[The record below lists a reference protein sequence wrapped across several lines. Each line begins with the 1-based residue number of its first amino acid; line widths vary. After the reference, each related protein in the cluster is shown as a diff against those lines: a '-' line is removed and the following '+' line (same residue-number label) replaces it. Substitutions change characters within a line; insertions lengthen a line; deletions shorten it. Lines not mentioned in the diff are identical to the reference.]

1 MRKIVTFLRT
11 YLFYR
16 SRLRNRVV
24 FYFCIIA
31 IAPLLMM
38 GVVAMSLVDSSHS
51 YDVSQLESQILN
63 QKVTEIEKFFGELV
77 GLLEIRVSFKESVAI
92 DAPQQE
98 FLSEELLK
106 ENRAFEEITF
116 INLDGME
123 TSRNARSKSN
133 RQLEDV
139 SNRSYFTEALQGDSY
154 VSPVF
159 FSRALE
165 PRVNISAPVKNRNG
179 EIIQVI
185 AAEVSLSAIQRI
197 ISQFQL
203 GTLDFSYV
211 VGIDST
217 IIAHSRSDIGR
228 IGERLSEVDRV
239 AAVLQGQT
247 FTGLGKSD
255 RYESYFSAIPVVG
268 AAKNIPDLGW
278 GIFVEWPIA
287 EADILIN
294 SLKNQLI
301 KFAIY
306 GILGAFLLSNIFAY
320 GVIHPIRALEDFAK
334 QVGKGIFTKRV
345 QIKTKDELEELGATL
360 NKMAQGLLELKKLK
374 DEFVFIA
381 AHELQTPVTA
391 IRGYV
396 SLIFNGNAGT
406 IDPKLREFLE
416 PIKEAND
423 RLIQLINDL
432 LVIARTEAGRIK
444 VRVLPIPLFE
454 ITQNVL
460 NEILP
465 TAREKGIAVTYN
477 PPQPFPLVIADKDK
491 LKAIIANLAS
501 NAIKYNRKDGGTIA
515 ISHELKKNTIV
526 THIKDNGVG
535 ISKEHQKH
543 LFEKFYRVKTENTI
557 DITGTG
563 LGLFIVKES
572 VERMGGRIW
581 FVSEEGKGSIFSF
594 ELLRVSSK

>member
-1 MRKIVTFLRT
+1 MKKIVTFLRT
-11 YLFYR
+11 YLFYK

-38 GVVAMSLVDSSHS
+38 GLVAMSLVNSSHN

-77 GLLEIRVSFKESVAI
+77 GILEIRVSFEESAAV

-116 INLDGME
+116 INLEGME
-123 TSRNARSKSN
+123 TSRDARSKSN

-139 SNRSYFTEALQGDSY
+139 SNLSYFTEALQGNSY

-159 FSRALE
+159 FSRVLE

-185 AAEVSLSAIQRI
+185 AAEVSLSAIQHI
-197 ISQFQL
+197 ISQVQL

-211 VGIDST
+211 VGTDGA

-247 FTGLGKSD
+247 FTGFGKSD

-268 AAKNIPDLGW
+268 AAKKIPDLGW

-287 EADILIN
+287 EADILID
-294 SLKNQLI
+294 SLKNQLV

-320 GVIHPIRALEDFAK
+320 GVIRPIRTLEDFAK
-334 QVGKGIFTKRV
+334 QVGKGIFNKRV
-345 QIKTKDELEELGATL
+345 QIKTKDELEELGLTL
-360 NKMAQGLLELKKLK
+360 NKMAHGLLQLKKLK

-396 SLIFNGNAGT
+396 SLIFAGT
-406 IDPKLREFLE
+406 AGPIDKKLREFLE
-416 PIKEAND
+416 PVKEAND

-432 LVIARTEAGRIK
+432 LVIARNEAGRIK
-444 VRVLPIPLFE
+444 VIVEPIQLFE
-454 ITQNVL
+454 VVQDVQNEV
-460 NEILP
+460 IP
-465 TAREKGIAVTYN
+465 MAREKGVTVTYKPLEQN
-477 PPQPFPLVIADKDK
+477 PLVLADKDK
-491 LKAIIANLAS
+491 LKAVIANLVS
-501 NAIKYNRKDGGTIA
+501 NAIKYNRKDAGKVVIF
-515 ISHELKKNTIV
+515 HELKKNTIV
-526 THIKDNGVG
+526 THIEDNGMG
-535 ISKEHQKH
+535 IPKEYQKS
-543 LFEKFYRVKTENTI
+543 LFEKFFRVKTEKTVE
-557 DITGTG
+557 ITGTG

-572 VERMGGRIW
+572 VLRMGGRIW
-581 FVSEEGKGSIFSF
+581 FVSEEGKGSTFSF
-594 ELLRVSSK
+594 ELKRAAV